1 MNYRRSKLQGWVLL
15 GAMLTTPVFATTVQK
30 MDLQQLVTLSDSIVQ
45 GRVESVETR
54 YEEKTIFT
62 YVSIVVD
69 DPLKGERRRTV
80 LLRHMGGTIGAKT
93 VWIAGMPQFNVAE
106 QVIVFLRNKQD
117 GTFDVIGLDQGKY
130 DVVDD
135 HAVANV
141 SGVTILDPKTGLTSD
156 AGFVNKAPLEA
167 FKARIRELTR

>member
-1 MNYRRSKLQGWVLL
+1 MIY
-15 GAMLTTPVFATTVQK
+15 
-30 MDLQQLVTLSDSIVQ
+30 
-45 GRVESVETR
+45 
-54 YEEKTIFT
+54 T
-62 YVSIVVD
+62 YASIVVD

-93 VWIAGMPQFNVAE
+93 VWIAGMPQFKAGE

-135 HAVANV
+135 YAIANV
-141 SGVTILDPKTGLTSD
+141 SGVAILDPKTGLMSE

-167 FKARIRELTR
+167 FKAKIRELTR